1 LKQGDLPGNPY
12 KVELMK
18 QTELKKAIIG
28 LAALFL
34 ISLLGLGLW
43 LGLKSTPVLAE
54 AGGPKPDSEV
64 TLMAVGD
71 IMLGRDVAKSSA
83 ASPEG
88 NDYPF
93 GLIKDLGK
101 GADIMFGNLES
112 PLVASESLSS
122 QQSDGY
128 LFPAQPTM
136 GNNLRSN
143 GFNILT
149 VANNHA
155 LDYGLAGLN
164 DTLQSLD
171 RAGITYIG
179 AGTNPYAPRYIE
191 KNGLKLAFIA
201 ATRVEPSGLKTGET
215 SHIALFDQDKILVAI
230 REARPQAD
238 VVIVALH
245 WGEEYQAVA
254 TSSQHDFAKLAAEA
268 GADLILGAHPHVL
281 GEFEV
286 IGRTVVAYSLGNFIF
301 DSRYP
306 PESRDSVALYLKLDK
321 RGVASAL
328 AVPLKIEND
337 RPRPLKPEEREVGLA
352 KLAQLATGEAFKA
365 QATFWN
371 GTDWQSGAALAFVR
385 VTTSDGTINLP
396 TSRTIQVKDLNV
408 DLGGYNTGK
417 ATTDLASLPQTDQR
431 IELSEGHLRIWRPN
445 PTNGQWQVVWES
457 KPSWTVEQFTFGD
470 ADEDGRPEIMF
481 TMWKNDGWDDAGQY
495 RSHPFVYGWRRNA
508 IRPVWAGS
516 ALVDPIREFALAD
529 FDQDGRNELIVLEG
543 VYNDARHTPARHVT
557 VWRWLG
563 WGYELLYRGPEG
575 KFSSLT
581 YAPGQPYA
589 FYRG

>member
-1 LKQGDLPGNPY
+1 MKQNELKQ
-12 KVELMK
+12 
-18 QTELKKAIIG
+18 AIVG
-28 LAALFL
+28 LIALFL
-34 ISLLGLGLW
+34 VSILGLGLW
-43 LGLKSTPVLAE
+43 LGLKSTSVLAE
-54 AGGPKPDSEV
+54 AGGPKPDPEV
-64 TLMAVGD
+64 TLVAVGD
-71 IMLGRDVAKSSA
+71 IMLGRDVAKSSS

-93 GLIKDLGK
+93 ALVKELGK

-112 PLVASESLSS
+112 PLVAPENLSNRQSE
-122 QQSDGY
+122 GY
-128 LFPAQPTM
+128 LFPAQPALAS
-136 GNNLRSN
+136 NLRNN
-143 GFNILT
+143 GFNVLT

-155 LDYGLAGLN
+155 LDYGLPGLN
-164 DTLQSLD
+164 DTLHSLD
-171 RAGITYIG
+171 SAGITYIG
-179 AGTNPYAPRYIE
+179 AGANPYAPRYIE

-201 ATRVEPSGLKTGET
+201 ATRVEPAGLQAGEP
-215 SHIALFDQDKILVAI
+215 SPIALFDQAKILAAI

-238 VVIVALH
+238 VVILALH

-254 TSSQHDFAKLAAEA
+254 TASQHDFAKLAAEA

-337 RPRPLKPEEREVGLA
+337 RPRPLKPEEREAALA
-352 KLAQLATGEAFKA
+352 KLAQLAIGEAFKS

-371 GTDWQSGAALAFVR
+371 GADWQSAPALAFVR
-385 VTTSDGTINLP
+385 EATPDGTINLP
-396 TSRTIQVKDLNV
+396 TSRTIQVRDLNI
-408 DLGGYNTGK
+408 DLGGYTTGK
-417 ATTDLASLPQTDQR
+417 AVSNLASQPQTNQR

-445 PTNGQWQVVWES
+445 PPNGIWQLVWES
-457 KPSWTVEQFTFGD
+457 KPSWSVEQFTFGD

-481 TMWKNDGWDDAGQY
+481 TLWKNDGWDDASQY

-529 FDQDGRNELIVLEG
+529 FDQDGRNELVVLEG
-543 VYNDARHTPARHVT
+543 VYADARHAPAQHVT
-557 VWRWLG
+557 VWRWQG

-589 FYRG
+589 FFKDEG